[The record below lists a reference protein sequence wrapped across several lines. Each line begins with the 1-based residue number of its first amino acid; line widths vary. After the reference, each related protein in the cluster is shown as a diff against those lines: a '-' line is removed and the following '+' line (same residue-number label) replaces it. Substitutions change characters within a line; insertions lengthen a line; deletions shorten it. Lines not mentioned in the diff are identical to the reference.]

1 MRHCQLP
8 CCFKYKRNSLE
19 EEPCTLAHGFRGVSP
34 WTLMLAPF
42 LLGLSKQKYLMSE
55 QSCVP
60 QSPGVREGGRRLEQ
74 DVDPENG
81 ESFLPVPL
89 GPGLKCFPTPGHVG
103 VLERS
108 PVEAVVLL
116 VIRVTVQCSLPSK
129 CSAGS

>member
-8 CCFKYKRNSLE
+8 CCFKDKRNSLE

-42 LLGLSKQKYLMSE
+42 LLCLSKQKYLMSE

-60 QSPGVREGGRRLEQ
+60 QSPGQRGRKEIGTRCR
-74 DVDPENG
+74 PENG

-89 GPGLKCFPTPGHVG
+89 GPGLKCFPTPRHVG